1 MKTAEYIK
9 AVKGLGLS
17 VYEECTN
24 TVMVENDAADTA
36 VVHVDTKRMY
46 GLDTNFTGFIELDEA
61 ARGKV
66 FALAVEYSTTP
77 LKERK
82 EEKRYRLRLN
92 APILKRPGMECLN
105 LNKDTGSCVLDD
117 KDEDELY
124 QTAFTLSELSQMDE
138 TGFTRILAEEE
149 EKR

>member
-92 APILKRPGMECLN
+92 APVIKLSGKDYLN
-105 LNKDTGSCVLDD
+105 LNKTIGDYFLDD
-117 KDEDELY
+117 KKENNLF
-124 QTAFTLSELSQMDE
+124 QTTFTGTELSKIDE
-138 TGFTRILAEEE
+138 TGFTRIPVEEE
-149 EKR
+149 EK